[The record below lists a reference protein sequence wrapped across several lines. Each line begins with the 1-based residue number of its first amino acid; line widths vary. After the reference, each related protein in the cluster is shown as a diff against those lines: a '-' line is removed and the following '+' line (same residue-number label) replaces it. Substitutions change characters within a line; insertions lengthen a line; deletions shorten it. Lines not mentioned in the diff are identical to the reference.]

1 LVLDCDS
8 PAAEQPARHF
18 LHPVGEPAVP
28 IWRRAESPR
37 KPVVERKQQPR
48 PQRLGGLA
56 PNRPE
61 GLRADVTIKIPLNV
75 PPRGKAVVRTPPRR
89 QPGSGEFVLDT
100 AERRTPLPFARAA
113 ATVMSH
119 GFVPNTSP
127 RRRAPVVDVGV
138 CTIAGQAGDEFLL
151 AERVVRRRLRYY

>member
-1 LVLDCDS
+1 MLDYNS
-8 PAAEQPARHF
+8 PAARQPARHF
-18 LHPVGEPAVP
+18 RLLGEPAVP

-37 KPVVERKQQPR
+37 KPVVDRKQQPWA
-48 PQRLGGLA
+48 QRRGGLA

-61 GLRADVTIKIPLNV
+61 ALRADVTIKIPLAV
-75 PPRGKAVVRTPPRR
+75 PPRGKAAVRTPPRR

-127 RRRAPVVDVGV
+127 RRRAAPVDVGV
-138 CTIAGQAGDEFLL
+138 GTIAGQAGDEFL
-151 AERVVRRRLRYY
+151 AKRAVRRRILY